1 MFKYGT
7 IPFGNT
13 EEVAMNMKELGEFI
27 AAERKRQGVTQLQL
41 SQAADVGRRF
51 VVEVE
56 SGKATV
62 QAGKLLKVL
71 DTLGVSIVLTTP
83 EGV

>member
-1 MFKYGT
+1 
-7 IPFGNT
+7 
-13 EEVAMNMKELGEFI
+13 MNMKELGEFI
-27 AAERKRQGVTQLQL
+27 AAERRRQGVTQLQL

-56 SGKATV
+56 AGKDTV
-62 QAGKLLKVL
+62 QTGKLLKVF
-71 DTLGVSIVLTTP
+71 DTLGVSVALTAP

>member
-1 MFKYGT
+1 
-7 IPFGNT
+7 
-13 EEVAMNMKELGEFI
+13 MNMKELGEFI
-27 AAERKRQGVTQLQL
+27 AAERRRQGVTQLQL

-56 SGKATV
+56 AGKDTV
-62 QAGKLLKVL
+62 QTGKLLKVL
-71 DTLGVSIVLTTP
+71 DALGVSIALTAP

>member
-27 AAERKRQGVTQLQL
+27 AAERRRQGVTQLQL

-71 DTLGVSIVLTTP
+71 DTLGVSIALTTP

>member
-13 EEVAMNMKELGEFI
+13 EEIAMNMKELGEFI

-71 DTLGVSIVLTTP
+71 DTLGVSIALTTP
-83 EGV
+83 QGF

>member
-1 MFKYGT
+1 
-7 IPFGNT
+7 
-13 EEVAMNMKELGEFI
+13 MNMKELGEFL

-51 VVEVE
+51 VVEAE
-56 SGKATV
+56 AGKDTV
-62 QAGKLLKVL
+62 QTGKLLKVL
-71 DTLGVSIVLTTP
+71 DALGVSVALSAP

>member
-1 MFKYGT
+1 
-7 IPFGNT
+7 
-13 EEVAMNMKELGEFI
+13 MNMKELGEFI
-27 AAERKRQGVTQLQL
+27 AAERRRQGVTQLQL

-51 VVEVE
+51 VVEAE
-56 SGKATV
+56 AGKDTV

-71 DTLGVSIVLTTP
+71 DTLGVSVALSAP

>member
-1 MFKYGT
+1 
-7 IPFGNT
+7 
-13 EEVAMNMKELGEFI
+13 MNMKELGEFI
-27 AAERKRQGVTQLQL
+27 AAERRRQGVTQLQL

-56 SGKATV
+56 AGKDTV
-62 QAGKLLKVL
+62 QTGKLLKVL
-71 DTLGVSIVLTTP
+71 DTLGVSVALTAP

>member
-1 MFKYGT
+1 M
-7 IPFGNT
+7 IPLGNT
-13 EEVAMNMKELGEFI
+13 EIAMNMKELGEFI
-27 AAERKRQGVTQLQL
+27 AAERRRQGVTQLQL

-56 SGKATV
+56 VGKETV
-62 QAGKLLKVL
+62 QTGKLLKVL
-71 DTLGVSIVLTTP
+71 DALGVSIALTSP

>member
-13 EEVAMNMKELGEFI
+13 EEIAMNMKELGEFI

-71 DTLGVSIVLTTP
+71 DTLGVSIALTTP

>member
-1 MFKYGT
+1 
-7 IPFGNT
+7 
-13 EEVAMNMKELGEFI
+13 MNMKELGEFI
-27 AAERKRQGVTQLQL
+27 AAERRRQGVTQLQL

-71 DTLGVSIVLTTP
+71 DTLGVSIALTAP

>member
-1 MFKYGT
+1 
-7 IPFGNT
+7 
-13 EEVAMNMKELGEFI
+13 MNMKELGEFI

-71 DTLGVSIVLTTP
+71 DTLGVSIALTTP

>member
-71 DTLGVSIVLTTP
+71 DTLGVSIALTTP
-83 EGV
+83 QGF